1 MIMKPIIS
9 VGVIVTMLITLS
21 ACYGSNTSTNKDT
34 NTSKSKSEKNQVL
47 HLSENQE
54 IPTLDVSKVTD
65 SVSAHIL
72 GNVMEGLYRLDKD
85 NKPIPGI
92 AESSKKS
99 DDGKKYTFIIR
110 KNAKWSNG
118 DDVTAQDFVFSW
130 RRLVDPKTASE
141 YAFIAF
147 PIKHAKLINENKEL
161 PTTLGVK
168 ALDSHTL
175 EVELE
180 EPVPYFLNL
189 MAFASFYPINE
200 RVVKEKGDTY
210 GLESNTVVYN
220 GPFVM
225 SEWKHEQ
232 GWILKKN
239 NQYWDKDTVKLEE
252 IDFNIVKEPTTKV
265 NLYENDQ
272 LDRCLLAS
280 ELIDKYKD
288 KKGEFGS
295 YLETSTYFLQ
305 FNQKRNGKDTLFKN
319 KKLREA
325 IALSIDKKKLTNV
338 ILNDGS
344 KPADFFVAEG
354 LATGPDGKDFRS
366 SFKTGLDLNKSKA
379 KKIWEEFKKDTGKN
393 DIQIELLNYDT
404 GNQKKIGEYLKDQIE
419 SNLQGITVNTKP
431 IPFKQKLKLTAA
443 QDYDFSFSAWNPD
456 YADPM
461 TFIDMFE
468 SKSSLNQMSYSNEL
482 YDEIIRKGK
491 KEWLSDPQK
500 RWEKLGQAEKIL
512 LEDDVAIVPLFQSGK
527 SFVQKPYVHN
537 IYHHNISPEYS
548 YKWAYIK

>member
-1 MIMKPIIS
+1 MRPIIS
-9 VGVIVTMLITLS
+9 ICTTITMLIILS
-21 ACYGSNTSTNKDT
+21 ACYGSNTSTNK
-34 NTSKSKSEKNQVL
+34 NASNSKSKSEQNQVL
-47 HLSENQE
+47 HLSETQE

-65 SVSAHIL
+65 TVSAHIL

-99 DDGKKYTFIIR
+99 DDGKTYTFTIR
-110 KNAKWSNG
+110 KNAQWSNG
-118 DDVTAQDFVFSW
+118 DDVTAQDFLFSW

-147 PIKHAKLINENKEL
+147 PIKNAKKINEGNDS
-161 PTTLGVK
+161 PTNLGVK
-168 ALDSHTL
+168 ALDTHTL

-180 EPVPYFLNL
+180 EPIPYFLNL
-189 MAFASFYPINE
+189 MAFASFYPLNE
-200 RVVKEKGDTY
+200 KFVKEKGDKY
-210 GLESNTVVYN
+210 GLEFDATVYN

-225 SEWKHEQ
+225 SQWKHED
-232 GWILKKN
+232 GWVLRKNKK
-239 NQYWDKDTVKLEE
+239 YWDKDTVKLEE
-252 IDFNIVKEPTTKV
+252 IDFNIVKEPTTRV
-265 NLYENDQ
+265 NLYDSGQ
-272 LDRCLLAS
+272 LDRSLLVS
-280 ELIDKYKD
+280 ELIDKYKG
-288 KKGEFGS
+288 KKDEFGS

-305 FNQKRNGKDTLFKN
+305 FNQKRNGQDTIFKN

-354 LATGPDGKDFRS
+354 LSTGPDGKDFRS
-366 SFKTGLDLNKSKA
+366 SFKNGLNLDKSKA
-379 KKIWEEFKKDTGKN
+379 KKLWEEFKSNTGKN
-393 DIQIELLNYDT
+393 NIQIELLNYDT

-419 SNLQGITVNTKP
+419 TTLQGITVNTKP
-431 IPFKQKLKLTAA
+431 LPFKQKLKLTAE
-443 QDYDFSFSAWNPD
+443 QDYEFSFAAWNPD

-468 SKSSLNQMSYSNEL
+468 SKSSLNQMSYSNQL
-482 YDEIIRKGK
+482 YDEIVEKGK
-491 KEWLSDPQK
+491 KEWLADPQK

-512 LEDDVAIVPLFQSGK
+512 LEEDIAIVPLFQSGK